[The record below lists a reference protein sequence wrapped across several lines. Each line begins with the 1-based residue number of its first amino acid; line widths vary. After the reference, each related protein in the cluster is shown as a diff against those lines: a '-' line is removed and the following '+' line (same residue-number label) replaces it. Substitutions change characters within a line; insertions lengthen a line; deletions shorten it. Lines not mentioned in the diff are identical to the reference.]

1 MIIRLLT
8 TASLATSFLLFGCA
22 SAPPKVEQEAR
33 QTLRGNCL
41 TLFLD
46 SRYQYVAMV
55 NGRAAFALADDEKG
69 QICGAAN
76 NHDIQDG
83 MLINLP
89 PIDRLE
95 ALALQRCEQ
104 SKPQYIKA
112 PCRLYAR
119 GSEIVWKK
127 STSSGMK

>member
-1 MIIRLLT
+1 MRL
-8 TASLATSFLLFGCA
+8 SLAVIGFITILLFGCA
-22 SAPPKVEQEAR
+22 SAPPQVEQEAR
-33 QTLRGNCL
+33 ETLRDGCL
-41 TLFLD
+41 ALFL
-46 SRYQYVAMV
+46 SSKYQYVAMV
-55 NGRAAFALADDEKG
+55 NGRAAFALANDPNG

-83 MLINLP
+83 FLINLP

-95 ALALQRCEQ
+95 ALALQRCERAKPGHIQ
-104 SKPQYIKA
+104 S

-119 GSEIVWKK
+119 GTEIVWKK